1 MFKKLLMVVAALALA
16 TPLYTQEKGIEKQ
29 DKKPA
34 STMVVLQEVMLED
47 FETTPFSNKDIT
59 YSVSSDQ
66 EAGLSIRNESPATAN
81 SKKYL
86 GIKVKTRGSDTFV
99 IKPPKEIILENYCK
113 SISLWVYGEKTY
125 GEISLM
131 LQDADQVSHRLV
143 VVPVINFL
151 GWKQFTV
158 LLTNKINQGNA
169 FQNKKKTIKI
179 MSIQYRTTVSTGKP
193 SQWEY
198 IYLDDLMATVKE
210 HGGSKQNDQW

>member
-1 MFKKLLMVVAALALA
+1 MSKKLVMAFAALALA
-16 TPLYTQEKGIEKQ
+16 MPLHPQEKGTEKQ
-29 DKKPA
+29 EKKPA
-34 STMVVLQEVMLED
+34 DRMIVWQEVLLED
-47 FETTPFSNKDIT
+47 FETTPYSNKDIS

-66 EAGLSIRNESPATAN
+66 DAGLSIRTESPATAS

-99 IKPPKEIILENYCK
+99 IKPPKEIMLENFCK
-113 SISLWVYGEKTY
+113 SISIWVYGEKTY

-131 LQDADQVSHRLV
+131 IQDADQVSHRLV
-143 VVPVINFL
+143 MVPVINFL

-158 LLTNKINQGNA
+158 LLTNKINQGNV
-169 FQNKKKTIKI
+169 FQTKKKTIKI

-198 IYLDDLMATVKE
+198 IYLDDLTATVRE
-210 HGGSKQNDQW
+210 HSGSKQNDQW